1 MRAIRQ
7 LLFATSLVPALL
19 LTAVGCQK
27 QDADPN
33 KKVLYKGPLLE
44 SDNVEELMSDSAKL
58 QIKLTGP
65 LEQQFENGDMRYPKS
80 VKVTFYE
87 KDGKTI
93 KNTLRGNY
101 GKYDKAKNLYI
112 LRGDVRVKNEEKQQ
126 SLKTE
131 ELYYDRLKGTIYTD
145 KFVNIQT
152 PTERLEG
159 YGMTAAQD
167 FSRYTILKPTGVFTV
182 DQSPTP

>member
-1 MRAIRQ
+1 MHTVRCLWIG
-7 LLFATSLVPALL
+7 ALL
-19 LTAVGCQK
+19 LLAAGCQK
-27 QDADPN
+27 QDADLS

-44 SDNVEELMSDSAKL
+44 TENVETLMSDSAKL

-101 GKYDKAKNLYI
+101 GKYDKAKNLYF

-159 YGMTAAQD
+159 YGMTATQD

-182 DQSPTP
+182 EQPTTP